1 MEDRIFF
8 DKKNAVYYFNILD
21 DAALHTNISLNSY
34 ASSAPMTSEKRFK
47 KKLLKLVQIK
57 ELSNHVM
64 NDK

>member
-1 MEDRIFF
+1 MEDGILVDCTLLITSIFSMTLH
-8 DKKNAVYYFNILD
+8 YTI
-21 DAALHTNISLNSY
+21 LHTNISFN
-34 ASSAPMTSEKRFK
+34 SSAPMMSEKRFK